1 MKGGIAK
8 TSFSALF
15 PLFESC
21 RFFCC
26 CKFLEILR
34 SSSAS
39 HLLFFFRHCCFC
51 LTEIK
56 FEKGEKYG
64 IIEEWERNSYGSIL
78 KRRSTQATMGTI
90 TG

>member
-39 HLLFFFRHCCFC
+39 SLSFFFRHCWSGKSWMDSGGRNAAMQ
-51 LTEIK
+51 LKTAL
-56 FEKGEKYG
+56 
-64 IIEEWERNSYGSIL
+64 IIPPTPPL
-78 KRRSTQATMGTI
+78 
-90 TG
+90 

>member
-39 HLLFFFRHCCFC
+39 SLSFFFRHCYSWSKP
-51 LTEIK
+51 LLLYLKIGK
-56 FEKGEKYG
+56 SQVMEKAGHE
-64 IIEEWERNSYGSIL
+64 
-78 KRRSTQATMGTI
+78 MGTMLQFPHE
-90 TG
+90 